1 MHDSKHND
9 SFIKKLLIERV
20 DYEHLDALDAAYL
33 YRQIMK
39 DLGIPKRF
47 FENFYEEQEQQE
59 LQKSDI
65 KR

>member
-1 MHDSKHND
+1 MLAGKHND

-20 DYEHLDALDAAYL
+20 DYEHLDAAYL
-33 YRQIMK
+33 CRRMAEVLK
-39 DLGIPKRF
+39 IPRRC

>member
-1 MHDSKHND
+1 MNVGKHKH

-20 DYEHLDALDAAYL
+20 DCKHINALDVEYL
-33 YRQIMK
+33 YSQIAK
-39 DLGIPKRF
+39 CLKIPKRF
-47 FENFYEEQEQQE
+47 FGNFYEEQEQQE